1 MSIKLKKLIAAIS
14 VYSETKF
21 QDYLDTTD
29 LDTLHTIKLYADDLY
44 YNTGESSGLTDDQF
58 DLLKETVQKRD
69 PIYVPS
75 VGAVIRYAE
84 NRVDLPFWLGSMN
97 KFKPEDKKE
106 IARWISKNKT
116 SEYIIEDKLDGVSC
130 LAIFEHGNIK
140 LYTRGNGLV
149 GADISYLA
157 PYFDTIPKNLDININ
172 IRGELIIPE
181 AVFNDKY
188 AQTYANARNMVAG
201 ITGAKKVRDGLTD
214 VQFVAYE
221 VVSTEEL
228 RSPAQQFE
236 YLATMGFSVV
246 RYKLV
251 PQISVDILSKE
262 LLYFKETSI
271 YTIDGIIVQSNV
283 PYYRNLTGNPDYAFA
298 FKMTLASNIK
308 EVAVIKVV
316 WGAGKFGQLT
326 PVIHYNPV
334 QILGTLNRK
343 ASGKNAKFIYDNEIG
358 PGTIIKVSKGG
369 EVIPDVVGIVKPA
382 PDGPQMPTQPFY
394 WDENHVQIFAI
405 KIGPE
410 HCIKLIT
417 YFFRSLGV
425 KYLGEANVGHMYA
438 DGLDNILKIFGASEG
453 RISAVPGIIAPKR
466 IHTNIRSLHDLSM
479 AKVLGVSGV
488 FGINI
493 GTRRIEVLLKAMPN
507 ILKDYKNIPQQQLY
521 EAILMVEGLGA
532 KITTEIVL
540 NLKWAAQFI
549 EALQE
554 FVTFKTN
561 NIARV
566 NNDLAGMK
574 IVFTGFRDSKL
585 EENIVARGGQVS
597 GGQVNSKTTLLVVAH
612 KDGKTSTKVKKAQE
626 LGIKI
631 VDKQELLREYIK

>member
-1 MSIKLKKLIAAIS
+1 MTTKIKKQIATIS
-14 VYSETKF
+14 TYSNTKF
-21 QDYLDTTD
+21 QEYLDTTD
-29 LDTLHTIKLYADDLY
+29 LDILHTIKLYTSDLY
-44 YNTGESSGLTDDQF
+44 YNTGESPGLTDDQY
-58 DLLKETVQKRD
+58 DLITETLQKRD
-69 PIYVPS
+69 PNYVPS

-106 IARWISKNKT
+106 INRWISKNKAA
-116 SEYIIEDKLDGVSC
+116 EYIIEDKLDGVSC
-130 LAIFEHGNIK
+130 LAIFENGNIK

-172 IRGELIIPE
+172 VRGELIIPD
-181 AVFNDKY
+181 AIFNAKY
-188 AQTYANARNMVAG
+188 SQTYANARNMVAG

-214 VQFVAYE
+214 IHFIAYE
-221 VVSTEEL
+221 VVSAKEL
-228 RSPAQQFE
+228 RPPTQQFD
-236 YLATMGFSVV
+236 YLTTLGFSVV
-246 RYKLV
+246 RYKLI
-251 PQISVDILSKE
+251 PQINVDILSKE

-308 EVAVIKVV
+308 EVAVTKVV
-316 WGAGKFGQLT
+316 WGSGKFGQLT

-334 QILGTLNRK
+334 QILGTMNRK

-358 PGTIIKVSKGG
+358 PGAIIKVSKGG
-369 EVIPDVVGIVKPA
+369 EVIPDVVGVVKPA
-382 PDGPQMPTQPFY
+382 PDGAQMPTQPFY

-417 YFFRSLGV
+417 FFFRSLGV
-425 KYLGEANVGHMYA
+425 KYLGDANVRHMYT
-438 DGLDNILKIFGASEG
+438 DGLDNILKIFAASER
-453 RISAVPGIIAPKR
+453 RIATVPGIIAPKR
-466 IHTNIRSLHDLSM
+466 IYTNIRSLHDLSI

-493 GTRRIEVLLKAMPN
+493 GTKRIEVLLEAMPN
-507 ILKDYKNIPQQQLY
+507 ILEDYKNIPKQQLY
-521 EAILMVEGLGA
+521 DTILTVEGLGS
-532 KITTEIVL
+532 KITAEIVL

-549 EALQE
+549 EALRE
-554 FVTFKTN
+554 FVTFKTT
-561 NIARV
+561 NINRI
-566 NNDLAGMK
+566 NNDLADMK

-585 EENIVARGGQVS
+585 EEEIIARGGQVS
-597 GGQVNSKTTLLVVAH
+597 GGQVNSKTTLLVVAN
-612 KDGKTSTKVKKAQE
+612 KDGKISNKIKKAEE
-626 LGIKI
+626 LGVKV
-631 VDKQELLREYIK
+631 VDKQEFIREYII